1 MRPIFAALLLLIA
14 AVPARAQDAI
24 PASDLAARYADA
36 SARITAAA
44 LADSAAWERLAY
56 LADTFGPRF
65 SGTQSLEDAID
76 WILSE
81 MQADGLEQVRGE
93 PVMVPRWVRGNESLL
108 LIQPRGAKLAMMGL
122 GGSIGTPVEGLEADV
137 LVVDSFD
144 ELEARAA
151 DAVGKIVLFNAPFT
165 TYGQTVQYRVNGAV
179 RAAQVGAVG
188 SLVRSVASSSLYTP
202 HTGTSRYEEGVRQI
216 PHAAIT
222 VEDALMM
229 RRMQD
234 RGQPVRVRLHMDAM
248 TMPDSPSRNVV
259 AELRGTTSPGEI
271 VVMGG
276 HIDSWDVGTGAMDD
290 GGGCVAAWQALKLLH
305 DLGLRPRRTIRV
317 VLWTNE
323 ENGTAGGRGYRDA
336 HLDELDDH
344 VLAIESDGGTFAPTG
359 FGITGK
365 HDAYVRLLGIAP
377 LLQPLVEG
385 DEPIRRGG
393 GGADIAPIMRYGVPG
408 MGHLVVND
416 TYFDYHHTHAD
427 TPDKVDPRELAR
439 NVAVMAIMA
448 YVVADMPERLE
459 RDYVTP
465 GQ

>member
-1 MRPIFAALLLLIA
+1 MRSIFAALLVLIA
-14 AVPARAQDAI
+14 VA
-24 PASDLAARYADA
+24 PASAQEVASTPDLAQAYADA
-36 SARITAAA
+36 ADRITAAA
-44 LADSAAWERLAY
+44 LADSSAWERLAY
-56 LADTFGPRF
+56 MSDTFGPRF
-65 SGTQSLEDAID
+65 SGTQALEDAID
-76 WILSE
+76 WILDG
-81 MQADGLEQVRGE
+81 MQADGLENVRGE
-93 PVMVPRWVRGNESLL
+93 PVMVPRWVRGDESLY
-108 LIQPRGAKLAMMGL
+108 LIEPRGARLAMMGL

-202 HTGTSRYEEGVRQI
+202 HTGTSRYEDGVPKI
-216 PHAAIT
+216 PHAAVT

-248 TMPDSPSRNVV
+248 TLPDSPSRNAI
-259 AELRGTTSPGEI
+259 AELRGTTSPDEI

-290 GGGCVAAWQALKLLH
+290 GGGCIAAWQALKLLH

-317 VLWTNE
+317 ALWTNE
-323 ENGTAGGRGYRDA
+323 ENGIAGGNAYRDA
-336 HLDELDDH
+336 HLDELDNH
-344 VLAIESDGGTFAPTG
+344 VLAIESDGGTFAPRG

-365 HDAYVRLLGIAP
+365 HDAYVRLLGMAP

-385 DEPIRRGG
+385 DDPIRRGG

-416 TYFDYHHTHAD
+416 TYFDYHHSHAD
-427 TPDKVDPRELAR
+427 TPDKIDPRELAR
-439 NVAVMAIMA
+439 NVALMAIMA
-448 YVVADMPERLE
+448 YVVADMPDRLE

-465 GQ
+465 E